1 MSSTEKKFI
10 FKAGEDMKAV
20 RICIFALLLAS
31 AAFAE
36 GSLEKTHY
44 LGGHISLLAGAV
56 WDDVPVKGV
65 FGSSRDGVEKSS
77 LGGGLGFG
85 VELGASYWYRLNSF
99 VGFVGEASYRYNLMT
114 LEQDVYSLPPEDPYG
129 DQMNFGLYVYRFA
142 FPVLVRVVPISKFYL
157 EAGAQFNL
165 NVDGDIA
172 SIEDD
177 GDESFGFDVEPLGW
191 SLVVGGGFNIGWDYF
206 LGMRFVMDMTRIE
219 REGIVEIT
227 KGAAY
232 REASPMKFWNLRFDF
247 TAYFL

>member
-1 MSSTEKKFI
+1 MKF
-10 FKAGEDMKAV
+10 F
-20 RICIFALLLAS
+20 RFCLFALLIAS

-114 LEQDVYSLPPEDPYG
+114 LEQDVYSLPPEDSDG
-129 DQMNFGLYVYRFA
+129 DKTLYDLNVYSFV
-142 FPVLVRVVPISKFYL
+142 FPVVVRVLPSPSFYL

-165 NVDGDIA
+165 ILDGV
-172 SIEDD
+172 IEDKA
-177 GDESFGFDVEPLGW
+177 GENSFDFDAEQLGW
-191 SLVVGGGFNIGWDYF
+191 ALVLGTGIPVKTDQDKLTVGVRLVF
-206 LGMRFVMDMTRIE
+206 DMTRIE